1 MSTPSQALPE
11 LAADDFTLFEL
22 PRRFAQTPAD
32 IDSRWKDLLRQ
43 AHPDRFAAQGAAAQR
58 VAMQWS
64 VRINE
69 AHQRLKDPLKRAS
82 YLCELM
88 GAPIQA
94 ESNTA
99 MPVTF
104 LMQQMGWR
112 EALEEADDLSALEAL
127 HDEVMQARRTALQAC
142 ETLLDSQHDATAAA
156 QQVRGLMFIERFL
169 RDVET
174 RMDSMDPR

>member
-1 MSTPSQALPE
+1 MPE

-22 PRRFAQTPAD
+22 PRRFAQSTAD
-32 IDSRWKDLLRQ
+32 IDTRWKDLLRQ

-69 AHQRLKDPLKRAS
+69 AHQRLKDPLKRAA
-82 YLCELM
+82 YLCELR

-94 ESNTA
+94 ENNTA
-99 MPVTF
+99 MPPAF

-112 EALEEADDLSALEAL
+112 EALEEADGLPRLDML
-127 HDEVMQARRTALQAC
+127 HDEVMQARREALQAC
-142 ETLLDSQHDATAAA
+142 ETLLDVQQDAPAAA
-156 QQVRGLMFIERFL
+156 QHVRSLMFIERFL

-174 RMDSMDPR
+174 RMDSMDPQ

>member
-1 MSTPSQALPE
+1 VSTPSQALPE

-22 PRRFAQTPAD
+22 PRHFAQTPAE

-99 MPVTF
+99 MPAAF

-156 QQVRGLMFIERFL
+156 QQVRSLMFIERFL

>member
-1 MSTPSQALPE
+1 VSAPSQALPE

-22 PRRFAQTPAD
+22 PRRFAQSAAD
-32 IDSRWKDLLRQ
+32 VDTRWKDLLRQ

-69 AHQRLKDPLKRAS
+69 AHQRLKDPLKRAA
-82 YLCELM
+82 YLCELQ

-94 ESNTA
+94 ENNTS
-99 MPVTF
+99 MPAAF

-112 EALEEADDLSALEAL
+112 EALDEAPVLSALEQL
-127 HDEVMQARRTALQAC
+127 HDEVMQARREALQAC
-142 ETLLDSQHDATAAA
+142 ESLLDVQHDPPAAA
-156 QQVRGLMFIERFL
+156 QQVRSLMFIERFL